1 MPTTKLEPSAS
12 TAAAFVAEEC
22 SGGVGGFLGCA
33 GFRLRRCDFVGRRGW
48 DFGEKRKLKEERLTK
63 TGRTGLI
70 QGALQTSPP
79 ISRLLPLL
87 VAVPLIETAEQFR
100 IADISRFESLRGS
113 TLYFWD
119 LGFSSSAIQ
128 RFERQ
133 GALRHTCRTRI
144 SVFYDSQ
151 RCHLAFVALYMV
163 TCLTLLKKM
172 KQEEVTCCQI
182 QKWYPKFKP
191 VSIKNFI
198 HELPES
204 FIQYL
209 VGDSGPFLLPTSVS
223 NEDALPNRIHKPEDE
238 EDYQVSEG
246 SEDESEPPSPPPSF
260 PELEL
265 KIKDSIE
272 SLGGA
277 VFPKLNW
284 SSPKDAAWISTT
296 GTLKCTSFSDIA
308 LLLKASDSVQLVGI
322 SQREVTAYYPAVLEK
337 KDELKDLIYDFFID
351 NVEGRFKSE
360 NYTFDVYVTKD
371 RRMKLIDFNPWGAF
385 TLPLLFTWEELEQ
398 GGRLEEEVDFR
409 IVESQHTVR
418 PGLKTAV
425 PYDYIDMSAG
435 SGWDQFLRNA
445 DEELQQQM
453 RSPEAVSSPPQMVV
467 SSVEG
472 GDEEDCVGRG
482 WTTGHDHVMKI
493 VEMVVLVEASMEEA
507 SSMVSV
513 EYTNGGWSK
522 HQ

>member
-1 MPTTKLEPSAS
+1 
-12 TAAAFVAEEC
+12 
-22 SGGVGGFLGCA
+22 
-33 GFRLRRCDFVGRRGW
+33 
-48 DFGEKRKLKEERLTK
+48 
-63 TGRTGLI
+63 
-70 QGALQTSPP
+70 
-79 ISRLLPLL
+79 
-87 VAVPLIETAEQFR
+87 
-100 IADISRFESLRGS
+100 
-113 TLYFWD
+113 
-119 LGFSSSAIQ
+119 
-128 RFERQ
+128 
-133 GALRHTCRTRI
+133 
-144 SVFYDSQ
+144 
-151 RCHLAFVALYMV
+151 
-163 TCLTLLKKM
+163 M

-182 QKWYPKFKP
+182 QEWYPKFKP
-191 VSIKNFI
+191 VSIKTFI

-238 EDYQVSEG
+238 EDYQLSEG
-246 SEDESEPPSPPPSF
+246 SEDESEPSSPPPSF

-308 LLLKASDSVQLVGI
+308 LLLKASDSVVHDLCHPYDSCSDKTMSRPSQFYLALRKWYPFLRPEMEFRCFVCSQQLVGI

-337 KDELKDLIYDFFID
+337 KDELRDLIHDFFLD
-351 NVEGRFKSE
+351 NVEGKFKSE

-371 RRMKLIDFNPWGAF
+371 RRVKLIDFNPWGAF

-398 GGRLEEEVDFR
+398 GGRVEEEVDFR

-453 RSPEAVSSPPQMVV
+453 RGLQKQV
-467 SSVEG
+467 
-472 GDEEDCVGRG
+472 
-482 WTTGHDHVMKI
+482 H
-493 VEMVVLVEASMEEA
+493 
-507 SSMVSV
+507 
-513 EYTNGGWSK
+513 K
-522 HQ
+522 HLPSG